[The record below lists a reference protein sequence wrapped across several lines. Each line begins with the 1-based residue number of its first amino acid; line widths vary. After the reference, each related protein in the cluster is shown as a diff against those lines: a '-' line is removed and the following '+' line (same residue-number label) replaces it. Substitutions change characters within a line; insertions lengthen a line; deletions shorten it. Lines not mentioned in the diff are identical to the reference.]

1 MPKFRELSL
10 DNANWTSIAG
20 NWSRRQTDIVHSP
33 SNVAPNSFNLFVCDK
48 EIRDGAI
55 EAVVK
60 PFAGGDNS
68 GRLAFRYG
76 PAGCYYAGV
85 GGYGRHFAIVKHV
98 RSADGIV
105 SVGIGLDGFE
115 RDIRFEEPYLIRV
128 EFVEENIT
136 LISNGVTVLKA
147 QDDWFKDGHIG
158 LETYGQTRVEFSQIR
173 TYEVPPITQLL
184 KVLESFPYTL
194 RRDIQ
199 YLERTLQDEKDVQ
212 RVLWTVL
219 RSHFTDLV
227 DEEVLGKF
235 GLKHYQD
242 DFGIPSLATIVEV
255 KVIRDKTALKKL
267 QEELMVDAV
276 GYLATMTGYRHLVFF
291 IYNMANRTVDSA
303 FVEALESLDPVAA
316 VVIVPG
322 VAQ

>member
-1 MPKFRELSL
+1 MAKFREIPL
-10 DNANWTSIAG
+10 DDANWTSIAG
-20 NWSRRQTDIVHSP
+20 NWTRRQTDIVHSP
-33 SNVAPNSFNLFVCDK
+33 SNVAPDSFNLFVSDR

-60 PFAGGDNS
+60 PYAGGDNS

-76 PAGCYYAGV
+76 PTGCYYAGI

-98 RSADGIV
+98 RSADSIV
-105 SVGIGLDGFE
+105 SVGIGLDGHG
-115 RDIRFEEPYLIRV
+115 RDIRFDEPYLIRV
-128 EFVEENIT
+128 EFVGDRIT
-136 LISNGVTVLKA
+136 LISNGVTVLQA
-147 QDDWFKDGHIG
+147 QDDWFKNGHIG
-158 LETYGQTRVEFSQIR
+158 LETYGQTRVEFSQIHA
-173 TYEVPPITQLL
+173 YELPPITHLL

-194 RRDIQ
+194 KRDIQ
-199 YLERTLQDEKDVQ
+199 YLRRVLQDEKDIQ

-219 RSHFTDLV
+219 RSHFADLV

-242 DFGIPSLATIVEV
+242 DFGIPSLATIIEV
-255 KVIRDKTALKKL
+255 KVIRESTNLKKL
-267 QEELMVDAV
+267 QEELMIDAA
-276 GYLATMTGYRHLVFF
+276 GYLATMTAYRHLVFF
-291 IYNMANRTVDSA
+291 IYNMANRIVDSA
-303 FVEALESLDPVAA
+303 FAEALESLDPVAA